1 MIELKNINKSFNF
14 PGSEN
19 QQAVLKNVSLKLEA
33 NDSIAIMGPS
43 GSGKSTL
50 LKIIGSLELPDEGE
64 INFEKSNIAL
74 YNSKQQSKF
83 RNEAIGFVFQEH
95 LLMPH
100 LNVIDNILL
109 PLLAYNSKEEI
120 IKKKSTALNLLS
132 EIGIIGF
139 EKKLPAQ
146 LSIGECQRVAVV
158 RALINN
164 PKLLL
169 ADEPTG
175 ALDNETAEK
184 LGLLL
189 LELQRKMGF
198 AMIVVTHSIDMGN
211 KMQKQYLLRN
221 GALNIQ

>member
-33 NDSIAIMGPS
+33 NESIAIMGPS

>member
-1 MIELKNINKSFNF
+1 MMELRNIYKSFNF

-19 QQAVLKNVSLKLEA
+19 QQAVLKNVSLKVEA
-33 NDSIAIMGPS
+33 NESIAIMGPS

-50 LKIIGSLELPDEGE
+50 LKIIGSLELPDAGE
-64 INFEKSNIAL
+64 VIFEASNIAL
-74 YNSKQQSKF
+74 YSTKQQSKF
-83 RNEAIGFVFQEH
+83 RNETIGFVFQEH